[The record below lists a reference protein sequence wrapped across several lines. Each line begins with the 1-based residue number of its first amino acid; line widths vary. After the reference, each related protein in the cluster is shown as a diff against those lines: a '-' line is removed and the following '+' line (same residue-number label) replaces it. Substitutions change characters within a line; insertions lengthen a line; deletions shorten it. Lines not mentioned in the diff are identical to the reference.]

1 MRRPPGARFVVF
13 FLLPILLAGCQSAT
27 EPADQDPASFAPY
40 VGWVGSWSGSTTRHQ
55 LRMQVLGGAPY
66 QTCGA
71 IGSCELSRDLLYAT
85 SFSDTVDAVSDS
97 STAVFETN
105 FVSLQLYHP
114 DLAPG
119 SVEFELWSVQPT
131 PGRTSV
137 RYSYRGTLQG
147 AQDAVGT
154 VVVRR
159 YDTAGNVSLLLS
171 TESFP
176 LNLRRQ

>member
-1 MRRPPGARFVVF
+1 MRRPPGARFVVS
-13 FLLPILLAGCQSAT
+13 FLLPILLVGCQSAT

-40 VGWVGSWSGSTTRHQ
+40 AGWIGRWSGSTTRHQ
-55 LRMQVLGGAPY
+55 LSMQVMGGALY
-66 QTCGA
+66 QTCGT
-71 IGSCELSRDLLYAT
+71 IGSCEPSRDLIYAD
-85 SFSDTVDAVSDS
+85 SFSDAVDAVSDS
-97 STAVFETN
+97 SSGVFKTN
-105 FVSLQLYHP
+105 FVSLSVSYP

-119 SVEFELWSVQPT
+119 SVDFELSSVQPT

-137 RYSYRGTLQG
+137 SYRYRGTLQG

-159 YDTAGNVSLLLS
+159 YDTSGTVGVLLS